1 MESGEYEDAK
11 KQFEALGDYKD
22 SKEQIQKCKMELL
35 LIRKNDAI
43 ALMKDGHYAS
53 ALAAFKSVEAD
64 GRDCDAEIRECELGY
79 LEQFSVPPC
88 VTRGKPK
95 GQEKKVPCTD
105 KGKVKVHSM
114 TRVDLD
120 NGCVRYTVDCTVP
133 DGCEFVSFFS
143 PPDGDIFM
151 YVDRHEQPQARKTYV
166 FDVLKKD
173 IKASRKL
180 TIRFGE
186 SGGFIWSRNA
196 Y

>member
-1 MESGEYEDAK
+1 M
-11 KQFEALGDYKD
+11 
-22 SKEQIQKCKMELL
+22 
-35 LIRKNDAI
+35 
-43 ALMKDGHYAS
+43 
-53 ALAAFKSVEAD
+53 
-64 GRDCDAEIRECELGY
+64 
-79 LEQFSVPPC
+79 
-88 VTRGKPK
+88 GKPK

-120 NGCVRYTVDCTVP
+120 NGCVRYTLDCTVP

-173 IKASRKL
+173 IKASREL

-186 SGGFIWSRNA
+186 SGGEIWSRNA